1 MRMPGFRHVDA
12 SAWEGGALALRY
24 PTPVAPFADMVDL
37 SVQSFAALGAIMSGS
52 EIAVL
57 FTPDAATSP
66 AEFNMLLALPA
77 ARDGNPPAFL
87 RDGVAQANVMH
98 RRK

>member
-1 MRMPGFRHVDA
+1 MLVSGA
-12 SAWEGGALALRY
+12 SMHPLDRPIWSARTTRQQAL
-24 PTPVAPFADMVDL
+24 DM

-52 EIAVL
+52 EIAAL
-57 FTPDAATSP
+57 FTPDAASAP
-66 AEFNMLLALPA
+66 AEFTMLLALPA

-87 RDGVAQANVMH
+87 RDGVAQANVMY

>member
-1 MRMPGFRHVDA
+1 
-12 SAWEGGALALRY
+12 
-24 PTPVAPFADMVDL
+24 MVDM

-52 EIAVL
+52 EIAAL
-57 FTPDAATSP
+57 FTPDAASAP
-66 AEFNMLLALPA
+66 AEFTMLLALPA

-87 RDGVAQANVMH
+87 RDGVAQANVMY